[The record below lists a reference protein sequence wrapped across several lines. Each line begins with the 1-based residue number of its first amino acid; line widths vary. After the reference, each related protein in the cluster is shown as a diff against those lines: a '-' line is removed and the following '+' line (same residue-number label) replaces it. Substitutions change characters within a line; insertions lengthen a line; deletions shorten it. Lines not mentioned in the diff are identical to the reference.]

1 MRSKRRKKIE
11 RKKNLLTYLC
21 IHCMEYVVC
30 VCLHHFKAPR
40 IIFKK
45 SVYICSPIVLR
56 HNLTHIFVVSTI
68 ARSYSYTCNIYLY
81 THTQKRA
88 VLKNILI
95 HTYNVVAIRNKG
107 CCVYDNIIFWMALE
121 RNNIQLD
128 DSPSIQ
134 SVTIRLCS
142 IFRRI
147 AALFPKI
154 CF

>member
-1 MRSKRRKKIE
+1 
-11 RKKNLLTYLC
+11 
-21 IHCMEYVVC
+21 MEYVVC

-40 IIFKK
+40 IILK

-56 HNLTHIFVVSTI
+56 LNLTHIFVVSTI
-68 ARSYSYTCNIYLY
+68 ARSYPYTYSIFVY
-81 THTQKRA
+81 THTKRE
-88 VLKNILI
+88 VLKNLI

-154 CF
+154 CKKLFFVL